1 MYKKTEEYDMN
12 ISMSGD
18 TICVRMPI
26 NQQVV
31 AFYYKRVGS
40 EWVKYKR
47 EPILTVH

>member
-1 MYKKTEEYDMN
+1 MN

-18 TICVRMPI
+18 TICVRMPV